1 RGASP
6 GPGARATDPRGPP
19 VLDVRDE
26 AVAVQRGALL
36 LAALDRVAL
45 ARTGGRAPV
54 LKDAGGGARAR
65 EPDPP
70 LRRTVEAHGTI
81 RRRRPRGRRG
91 ARRARRARGT
101 LVPAVRVGRTLG
113 GRTVP
118 RVPDA
123 AAAGRTGRP
132 RQACRARPR
141 ARADPARRRPRTRQR
156 RRTRQRPRARQR
168 PRTRRR
174 RRRAADPGPAG

>member
-1 RGASP
+1 TTRGPTAGSTRSGGPGEDRRP
-6 GPGARATDPRGPP
+6 GPGTEGWRR
-19 VLDVRDE
+19 R
-26 AVAVQRGALL
+26 
-36 LAALDRVAL
+36 
-45 ARTGGRAPV
+45 
-54 LKDAGGGARAR
+54 RAR
-65 EPDPP
+65 PQPDPP
-70 LRRTVEAHGTI
+70 LQRTVEAHGTI

-132 RQACRARPR
+132 RQACRARP
-141 ARADPARRRPRTRQR
+141 
-156 RRTRQRPRARQR
+156 
-168 PRTRRR
+168 
-174 RRRAADPGPAG
+174 